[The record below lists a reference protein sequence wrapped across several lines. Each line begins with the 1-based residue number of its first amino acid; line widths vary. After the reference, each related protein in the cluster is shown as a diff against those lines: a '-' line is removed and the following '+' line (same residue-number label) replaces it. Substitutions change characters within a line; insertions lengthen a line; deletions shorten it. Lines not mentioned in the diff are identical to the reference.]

1 MNDIGHNSD
10 SGVSAD
16 QLKSLIERI
25 ERLHEERKAIGDDI
39 ADVFK
44 EAKSAGFDTKVMRQV
59 PAIRRQDHASRQ
71 EQEAILELYLNA
83 LGMV

>member
-10 SGVSAD
+10 SGVAAD

-25 ERLHEERKAIGDDI
+25 ERLHEERKNIGDDI

-59 PAIRRQDHASRQ
+59 LAIRRQDHASRQ